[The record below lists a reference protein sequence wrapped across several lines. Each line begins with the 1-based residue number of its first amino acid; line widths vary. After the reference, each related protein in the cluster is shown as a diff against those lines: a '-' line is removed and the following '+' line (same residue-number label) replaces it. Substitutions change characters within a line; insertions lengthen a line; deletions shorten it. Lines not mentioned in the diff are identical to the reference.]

1 MFFKTV
7 NKGVKVRIYPN
18 RRQKEQF
25 HNNFGASRFVY
36 NNILDR
42 LKKLHNTYPNQYKLD
57 IKLINEFL
65 KQLKVEN
72 IFLKEIESTSLQQ
85 SSRDLFKSYQNFF
98 KNPKSNFP
106 KFHSKKN
113 TRLSFRQTI
122 ADYPVQN
129 KYLKLR
135 KYGFIRYR
143 TSKKYYQLLN
153 SNIKINNI
161 TITCD
166 NGKYYAILNIETE
179 IEQWPI
185 TNQNKD
191 YDLNSNKNHFLVSNT
206 GEKYQFNVNREN
218 QMIKKLNISLST
230 KKKGSRAFKKIQ
242 KRLHKWYDKRTNK
255 LNDFI
260 QKLSTKLVKENDTIV
275 LEDNWTNIK
284 ILIGGE
290 QNMIFPLMKL
300 KEMIN
305 YKFNW
310 YKPNSTGIITVN
322 PKWTSKTCHHCQEII
337 NELKPSVRKWTCPN
351 CGNILDRDINAAINI
366 LNRWDNGDGLS
377 TRC

>member
-42 LKKLHNTYPNQYKLD
+42 LKKLYNTYPNQYKLD
-57 IKLINEFL
+57 MKLINEFL

-98 KNPKSNFP
+98 KNPKTNFP

-166 NGKYYAILNIETE
+166 NGKYYAILNIETK

-185 TNQNKD
+185 TNQSKG

-230 KKKGSRAFKKIQ
+230 KKKGSRAFKKVQ

-255 LNDFI
+255 LNDYI

-337 NELKPSVRKWTCPN
+337 NELKPSIRKWTCPN

-366 LNRWDNGDGLS
+366 LNRWDDGDCLS

>member
-1 MFFKTV
+1 MVLFATEQ
-7 NKGVKVRIYPN
+7 VK
-18 RRQKEQF
+18 
-25 HNNFGASRFVY
+25 
-36 NNILDR
+36 NIT
-42 LKKLHNTYPNQYKLD
+42 N
-57 IKLINEFL
+57 
-65 KQLKVEN
+65 
-72 IFLKEIESTSLQQ
+72 
-85 SSRDLFKSYQNFF
+85 
-98 KNPKSNFP
+98 
-106 KFHSKKN
+106 
-113 TRLSFRQTI
+113 
-122 ADYPVQN
+122 
-129 KYLKLR
+129 YLTP
-135 KYGFIRYR
+135 I
-143 TSKKYYQLLN
+143 S
-153 SNIKINNI
+153 KINNI

-166 NGKYYAILNIETE
+166 NGKYYAILNIETK

-185 TNQNKD
+185 TNQTKG

-255 LNDFI
+255 LNDYI

-322 PKWTSKTCHHCQEII
+322 PKWTSKTCHHCQEFI
-337 NELKPSVRKWTCPN
+337 NELKPSIRKWTCPN

-366 LNRWDNGDGLS
+366 LNRWDSGYCLS

>member
-7 NKGVKVRIYPN
+7 NKGVKVRIYSN

-42 LKKLHNTYPNQYKLD
+42 LKKLYNTYPNQYKLD
-57 IKLINEFL
+57 MKLINEFL

-72 IFLKEIESTSLQQ
+72 SFLKEIESTSLQQ

-98 KNPKSNFP
+98 KNPKTNFP

-129 KYLKLR
+129 KHLKLR

-153 SNIKINNI
+153 SHIKINNI

-166 NGKYYAILNIETE
+166 NGKYYAILNIETK

-185 TNQNKD
+185 TNQTKG
-191 YDLNSNKNHFLVSNT
+191 YDLNSNKNHFLVSST

-255 LNDFI
+255 LNDYI
-260 QKLSTKLVKENDTIV
+260 RKLSTN
-275 LEDNWTNIK
+275 
-284 ILIGGE
+284 
-290 QNMIFPLMKL
+290 
-300 KEMIN
+300 
-305 YKFNW
+305 
-310 YKPNSTGIITVN
+310 
-322 PKWTSKTCHHCQEII
+322 
-337 NELKPSVRKWTCPN
+337 
-351 CGNILDRDINAAINI
+351 
-366 LNRWDNGDGLS
+366 
-377 TRC
+377 

>member
-18 RRQKEQF
+18 KKQEELF
-25 HNNFGASRFVY
+25 HINFGASRFVY

-42 LKKLHNTYPNQYKLD
+42 LNKLYNTYPNQYKLN
-57 IKLINEFL
+57 ITLINTFL
-65 KQLKVEN
+65 KQLKQEHPW
-72 IFLKEIESTSLQQ
+72 LEEIESTSLQQ
-85 SSRDLFKSYQNFF
+85 SSRDLYKSYQNFF
-98 KNPKSNFP
+98 KNPKTNFP

-122 ADYPVQN
+122 ANYPIKN
-129 KYLKLR
+129 KKLKLR
-135 KYGFIRYR
+135 KYGLIRYR
-143 TSKKYYQLLN
+143 TSKEYYQLLN

-166 NGKYYAILNIETE
+166 NGKYYAILNIEAP
-179 IEQWPI
+179 IEKWDN
-185 TNQNKD
+185 TNQAKG
-191 YDLNSNKNHFLVSNT
+191 YDLNSNRNHFLVSNT
-206 GEKYQFNVNREN
+206 GEKYQFNIAHEN

-230 KKKGSRAFKKIQ
+230 KQKGSRAFKKIQ
-242 KRLHKWYDKRTNK
+242 KRLQKWYGKRTNK

-290 QNMIFPLMKL
+290 QNMIFPLMKFKNML
-300 KEMIN
+300 N

-310 YKPNSTGIITVN
+310 YKPDCEGLVTVN
-322 PKWTSKTCHHCQEII
+322 PKGTSKTCHHCQHVV
-337 NELKPSVRKWTCPN
+337 NELPPSIRQWTCPN
-351 CGNILDRDINAAINI
+351 CGNILDRDINAGINI
-366 LNRWDNGDGLS
+366 LNRWNDGDCLS

>member
-7 NKGVKVRIYPN
+7 NKGVKVRIYSN

-42 LKKLHNTYPNQYKLD
+42 LKKLYNIYPNQYKLD
-57 IKLINEFL
+57 MKLINEFL

-72 IFLKEIESTSLQQ
+72 IFLKEIESTSVQQ

-98 KNPKSNFP
+98 KNPKTNFP
-106 KFHSKKN
+106 KFHNKKN

-122 ADYPVQN
+122 TDYPVQN

-153 SNIKINNI
+153 SHIKINNI

-166 NGKYYAILNIETE
+166 NGKYYAILNIETK
-179 IEQWPI
+179 IQKWPI
-185 TNQNKD
+185 TNQNKG
-191 YDLNSNKNHFLVSNT
+191 YDLNSNKNHFLVSST
-206 GEKYQFNVNREN
+206 GKKYQFNVNREN

-242 KRLHKWYDKRTNK
+242 KRLHK
-255 LNDFI
+255 
-260 QKLSTKLVKENDTIV
+260 
-275 LEDNWTNIK
+275 
-284 ILIGGE
+284 
-290 QNMIFPLMKL
+290 
-300 KEMIN
+300 
-305 YKFNW
+305 
-310 YKPNSTGIITVN
+310 
-322 PKWTSKTCHHCQEII
+322 
-337 NELKPSVRKWTCPN
+337 
-351 CGNILDRDINAAINI
+351 
-366 LNRWDNGDGLS
+366 
-377 TRC
+377 

>member
-18 RRQKEQF
+18 RRQEEQF

-42 LKKLHNTYPNQYKLD
+42 LKKLYNTYPNQYKLD
-57 IKLINEFL
+57 MKLINEFL

-72 IFLKEIESTSLQQ
+72 SFLKEIESTSLQQ

-98 KNPKSNFP
+98 KNPKANFP

-166 NGKYYAILNIETE
+166 NGKYYAILNIETK

-185 TNQNKD
+185 TNQSKG

-255 LNDFI
+255 LNDYI

-322 PKWTSKTCHHCQEII
+322 LKWTSKTCHHCQEII
-337 NELKPSVRKWTCPN
+337 NELKPSIRKWTCPN

-366 LNRWDNGDGLS
+366 LNRWDDGDCLS

>member
-42 LKKLHNTYPNQYKLD
+42 LKKLYNAYPNQYKLD
-57 IKLINEFL
+57 MKLINEFL

-129 KYLKLR
+129 KHLKLR

-153 SNIKINNI
+153 SHIKINNI

-166 NGKYYAILNIETE
+166 NGKYYAILNIETK

-185 TNQNKD
+185 TNQTKG

-218 QMIKKLNISLST
+218 QMIKKLNNSLST

-255 LNDFI
+255 LNDDI

-322 PKWTSKTCHHCQEII
+322 PKWTSKTCHHCQEVI
-337 NELKPSVRKWTCPN
+337 NELKPSIRKWSCPN

-366 LNRWDNGDGLS
+366 LNRWDSGDCLS